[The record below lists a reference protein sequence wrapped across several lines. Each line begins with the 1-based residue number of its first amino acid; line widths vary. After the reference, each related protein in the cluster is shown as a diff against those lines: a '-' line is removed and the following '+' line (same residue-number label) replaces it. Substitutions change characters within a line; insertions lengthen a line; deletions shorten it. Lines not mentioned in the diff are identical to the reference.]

1 MNRQH
6 VLNLMAGVV
15 VLICMGIALPVQA
28 QTETVTPFDL
38 VGHIQKFTL
47 DDPNDQFSA
56 AKLIVN
62 GIQIIIPRNLVIQ
75 FPAAYF
81 TAQQVFDNAQGM
93 SKKNK
98 ESGLALEDQKPPLAA
113 FEVAIAGNIVG
124 GEYRAGLVSISQ
136 QSLNNSAGFIHGITP
151 ATGMM
156 CVGASLIAT
165 TCETGD
171 ARIRLNDPKI
181 TDTADVA
188 FNDGR
193 YGMKNPDGCRVLPLP
208 SDPCADDPNS
218 RFPDP
223 RFMVDQG
230 NPTVHALT
238 GYPMCVPRSS
248 TDNKCPTGNRPLTD
262 PDKLFDPDTNP
273 FLVKFVMD
281 STALVPPSNFG
292 SDPITPCGPKKDGEC
307 NPGKQAPFK
316 IGDYVTYAGTLAE
329 DTDGRYISV
338 HTMVANVGIYT
349 GPGGPAYV
357 TLDESLLGTKG
368 KLVLCGSTAECQDR
382 IKVEGFTTDPN
393 RTVNIYAVDVDRNGS
408 TWKQTARRLTN
419 TPNPNGVGLVN
430 TAKDQAV
437 WGRFR
442 YVTGKNAGVLFDRN
456 SVLKG
461 ATRELMARINDN
473 NPFPDESAIPESP
486 KVANGLTA
494 GIYVAPIG
502 EYIFPEPTGVQG
514 GPLPA
519 LNFQCLAFLV
529 NGWAL
534 PDNGL
539 PNIPR
544 LEPWPGATPT
554 FSCSN

>member
-6 VLNLMAGVV
+6 VLNLMVGVV
-15 VLICMGIALPVQA
+15 VFACVGIGLPVQA
-28 QTETVTPFDL
+28 QVTPFDL

-47 DDPNDQFSA
+47 DTPTDPFSA
-56 AKLIVN
+56 AKLTVN
-62 GIQIIIPRNLVIQ
+62 GIQVTIPRNLVIQ

-81 TAQQVFDNAQGM
+81 TAQQVFENAQGI

-156 CVGASLIAT
+156 CVGASPTAT
-165 TCETGD
+165 TCQTGD

-208 SDPCADDPNS
+208 SDLCADDPNS
-218 RFPDP
+218 RYPDP
-223 RFMVDQG
+223 RFTVDQG

-238 GYPMCVPRSS
+238 GYPMCVPRLN
-248 TDNKCPTGNRPLTD
+248 TDDKCPAGNRPKDLEG
-262 PDKLFDPDTNP
+262 N
-273 FLVKFVMD
+273 FLRTFVMD
-281 STALVPPSNFG
+281 NTVLIPPANFG
-292 SDPITPCGPKKDGEC
+292 ADPVKPCGPKSLNMC
-307 NPGKQAPFK
+307 NPEKQAPFVV
-316 IGDYVTYAGTLAE
+316 GDYVTYAGTLAE
-329 DTDGRYISV
+329 DTVGRYVSV

-368 KLVLCGSTAECQDR
+368 NIVLCGSTAECQDR

-393 RTVNIYAVDVDRNGS
+393 RTVNIYAVDVAVPGGA
-408 TWKQTARRLTN
+408 QTARRLTN

-442 YVTGKNAGVLFDRN
+442 YVTGKNAGVLFDSRG
-456 SVLKG
+456 VLKG
-461 ATRELMARINDN
+461 ATRELMARINDD
-473 NPFPDESAIPESP
+473 NPFPDGSAIPESP

-534 PDNGL
+534 PGL
-539 PNIPR
+539 SSIQT
-544 LEPWPGATPT
+544 LSPWPGISPSAL
-554 FSCSN
+554 SCSN